1 MGASKAE
8 PMDSLWK
15 WMMRA
20 NAAAV
25 LYCGIALLALLVSF
39 FVWREFEPVTA
50 AGAPPA
56 GRPRLEP
63 GAPLGLQA
71 FLDAALSRSAD
82 PPGDPFRNP
91 RPPRPPPMPEPPRV
105 VKTPPPPSP
114 SPAPPPKRETVRLTY
129 RGLYQT
135 SESDVRALIEDS
147 KRRRSAFYR
156 VGEVLFGMKI
166 REIRMLEV
174 SLLPA
179 NGSDV
184 TLKLGEPYEFEERP
198 NGY

>member
-1 MGASKAE
+1 
-8 PMDSLWK
+8 MDSLWK

-25 LYCGIALLALLVSF
+25 FYCGLALLALLVSF
-39 FVWREFEPVTA
+39 FVWREFQPVA
-50 AGAPPA
+50 VGAAPPA

-63 GAPLGLQA
+63 GAPLGLQD
-71 FLDAALSRSAD
+71 FLDRALARSVE

-91 RPPRPPPMPEPPRV
+91 RPPRPPTPPPPPRV
-105 VKTPPPPSP
+105 VDTPRPPPPP
-114 SPAPPPKRETVRLTY
+114 PPPPKRETVRLTY

-174 SLLPA
+174 YLLPA